1 MSSPTELT
9 KRLFSVEDAAHYLS
23 ISKRS
28 MWTLIK
34 DGQVLKTNIGS
45 RTLVDRVDLDDYI
58 ERLKRSA

>member
-1 MSSPTELT
+1 MSKPTELA

-34 DGQVLKTNIGS
+34 DGQVLKTAIGS

-58 ERLKRSA
+58 ERLKKSA